1 MGAGWEAGIKPFYY
15 HLCSDTKDNIDLGGM
30 QPPDHISI
38 TMFEIQAVDSK
49 YQ

>member
-1 MGAGWEAGIKPFYY
+1 
-15 HLCSDTKDNIDLGGM
+15 M

-49 YQ
+49 YQWYIWPFLSHLSIS